1 MTLIGILTTGAGD
14 RPSGAGGTQVPYILT
29 CLLRAIEDLGG
40 LDCEGIF
47 RLSGKQ
53 TEEENLINRYAPHHH
68 PCITSTNDDDDVMM
82 LLMTHP

>member
-1 MTLIGILTTGAGD
+1 
-14 RPSGAGGTQVPYILT
+14 VPYILT

-53 TEEENLINRYAPHHH
+53 TEEENLINRCTLTTTIPPLYLL
-68 PCITSTNDDDDVMM
+68 IMIIIIIIMM
-82 LLMTHP
+82 MIIILIICYKLTRSPLRTG

>member
-1 MTLIGILTTGAGD
+1 M
-14 RPSGAGGTQVPYILT
+14 PYILT

-68 PCITSTNDDDDVMM
+68 HHPCTSSTTDDDDDVTM

>member
-1 MTLIGILTTGAGD
+1 M
-14 RPSGAGGTQVPYILT
+14 PYILT

-68 PCITSTNDDDDVMM
+68 PCLDYQ
-82 LLMTHP
+82 

>member
-1 MTLIGILTTGAGD
+1 
-14 RPSGAGGTQVPYILT
+14 VPYILT

-53 TEEENLINRYAPHHH
+53 TEEENLINRYTLTTTIP
-68 PCITSTNDDDDVMM
+68 PLYLLIMM
-82 LLMTHP
+82 MIMMIMMIIILILC